1 MGSKRKVID
10 KEFKI
15 NAVQYRKE
23 HPELTYTEI
32 ADHLGVSVSS
42 LNRRVKQF
50 DSNQNEDSGDQSRLF
65 RGSGNYS
72 SDDAKELARLRKEN
86 KDLKDAIE
94 VLKKAMRIVSS
105 Q

>member
-1 MGSKRKVID
+1 MIGQL
-10 KEFKI
+10 EQNNQFKM

-42 LNRRVKQF
+42 LNRWVKQF
-50 DSNQNEDSGDQSRLF
+50 DFNQREDSGDQSRLF

-72 SDDAKELARLRKEN
+72 SDDAKELAKLRKEN